1 MKGKLIQTI
10 KTNPYMQAIRHP
22 EIYFKRM
29 LKHTMIVG
37 LVTFIINWVYI
48 HTSMHS
54 IKIPNGMHAML
65 GFVIAMLLVFR
76 TNTAYERWWEGRKKI
91 QDLKIAYSS
100 IISVIECTRVD
111 GVFKEKFYRELVI
124 QLQYVRKFLN
134 HEEKMIDEKQLN
146 RMSHLLRMIKNANT
160 HFDDAEYSEMRKNLN
175 EITSIIISCERIK
188 HTPIPF
194 AYAIHVKLCIFIYVA
209 TLPFSLF
216 HDLNLWSTPIVMALY
231 FIISGTEIISN
242 EIENPFQG
250 EANDLPVNTLIDEIL
265 YLIPGE
271 AAKRKSDEKL

>member
-1 MKGKLIQTI
+1 
-10 KTNPYMQAIRHP
+10 MQALRQP
-22 EIYFKRM
+22 EIYLKRM
-29 LKHTMIVG
+29 LTHTFLVG
-37 LVTFIINWVYI
+37 LATFIINWIYI
-48 HTSMHS
+48 NTSMHS
-54 IKIPNGMHAML
+54 IKIPTGIHAML

-91 QDLKIAYSS
+91 QDLKIAYTNILAIIGYEQNLSS
-100 IISVIECTRVD
+100 SQKQMFFDHLSE
-111 GVFKEKFYRELVI
+111 
-124 QLQYVRKFLN
+124 QLDYVRNFLN
-134 HEEKMIDEKQLN
+134 SDEMMLEYVQIRNTSIMFNMIGSKTTGSGMTQENISD
-146 RMSHLLRMIKNANT
+146 LRT
-160 HFDDAEYSEMRKNLN
+160 CTQ
-175 EITSIIISCERIK
+175 EINSIIISCERIK
-188 HTPIPF
+188 HPPIPF

-250 EANDLPVNTLIDEIL
+250 EANDLPVDALIDEIK

-271 AAKRKSDEKL
+271 LRKKTKLSTIAEKQINENK

>member
-1 MKGKLIQTI
+1 MKDQIFKKI

-22 EIYFKRM
+22 EIYLKRM
-29 LKHTMIVG
+29 LTHTFLVG
-37 LVTFIINWVYI
+37 IVTFIINWIYI
-48 HTSMHS
+48 NTAMNS
-54 IKIPNGMHAML
+54 IKIPSGIHAML

-91 QDLKIAYSS
+91 QDLKIACSS
-100 IISVIECTRVD
+100 IISILESSGTNYV
-111 GVFKEKFYRELVI
+111 YRENFYSLLTSQLDYIRDFLNSEEEMVDYS
-124 QLQYVRKFLN
+124 QLQ
-134 HEEKMIDEKQLN
+134 
-146 RMSHLLRMIKNANT
+146 RMTSLLRSINNCKNIFT
-160 HFDDAEYSEMRKNLN
+160 EAEYTELRKLLQ

-194 AYAIHVKLCIFIYVA
+194 AYAIHIKLCIFIYVA

-216 HDLNLWSTPIVMALY
+216 NDLNLWSTPVVMALY

-250 EANDLPVNTLIDEIL
+250 EANDLPVNELLNEIKDL
-265 YLIPGE
+265 VPC
-271 AAKRKSDEKL
+271 K